1 MKDLGDIRGGIITFP
16 SGFVIDAVCKNVFY
30 CNCCVTRYAY
40 WWWVFVKLVEK
51 M

>member
-1 MKDLGDIRGGIITFP
+1 MKDLGDIRGGIRTFP

-40 WWWVFVKLVEK
+40 WLWVLVKLVGK